1 MARQRQ
7 QGQAMSDVSA
17 AERGYLGVLR
27 AEPRLL
33 PMLVIVT
40 LVMSGMGV
48 ISPVLSL
55 YAAAFGVGTTLIGTT
70 ITAFGVAR
78 LLVNI
83 PTGFLAERFG
93 RRRLMC
99 AGALVLCVGSVGAA
113 LADSFA
119 SLVAWRFVQGL
130 GSGCYMTVAMAAAAD
145 LSTPGNRGRVMALY
159 QTAILVGAGA
169 GPVFGGIIAEVFG
182 FRAPFWAFAL
192 VTLAASV
199 FALAGF
205 TETLADRRE
214 LDGAENRGGKGGLGP
229 AVLLEH
235 RAFAAVTL
243 VTFGIFF
250 TRTAAQWQLTPL
262 IGDARFGLSLAA
274 IGLAL
279 TAQAAAN
286 LAMLSVAGRL
296 VDRFGARRA
305 IAWSTYGLASSLVLV
320 ALAPSPWLFF
330 VAVML
335 VGVSVGVSN
344 PASTAFAA
352 DNAPNG
358 RFGPAMGVLRT
369 VGDAGFVLGPILAG
383 LAADLLP
390 AGYTGGM
397 VLNAAVV
404 ALGALAFALATGGRD
419 AAHREGSVEHHK
431 A

>member
-1 MARQRQ
+1 
-7 QGQAMSDVSA
+7 MSEASA

-83 PTGFLAERFG
+83 PAGVLAERFG

-99 AGALVLCVGSVGAA
+99 IGALVLCLGSVGAA

-159 QTAILVGAGA
+159 QTAILMGAGA
-169 GPVFGGIIAEVFG
+169 GPVFGGVIAEFFG
-182 FRAPFWAFAL
+182 FRAPFWSFAL

-199 FALAGF
+199 FALVGF
-205 TETLADRRE
+205 TETLAERRE
-214 LDGAENRGGKGGLGP
+214 EAEPASRGGKLGLGV
-229 AVLLEH
+229 AALLQH

-286 LAMLSVAGRL
+286 LAMLSVAGHV

-305 IAWSTYGLASSLVLV
+305 IAWSTYGLAASLVLV
-320 ALAPSPWLFF
+320 ALAPNAWLF
-330 VAVML
+330 VAAVVL
-335 VGVSVGVSN
+335 VGISVGVSN

-397 VLNAAVV
+397 ILNAAVV
-404 ALGALAFALATGGRD
+404 ALGAFAFALASRGRGS
-419 AAHREGSVEHHK
+419 AHPEGTAEHRK

>member
-1 MARQRQ
+1 
-7 QGQAMSDVSA
+7 MSDASA

-33 PMLVIVT
+33 PMLVIVS

-70 ITAFGVAR
+70 LTAFGVAR

-99 AGALVLCVGSVGAA
+99 LGALVLCLGSVGAA

-145 LSTPGNRGRVMALY
+145 LSTPANRGRVMALY

-169 GPVFGGIIAEVFG
+169 GPVFGGIIADAFG
-182 FRAPFWAFAL
+182 FRAPFWAFAA
-192 VTLAASV
+192 VTAVASI

-205 TETLADRRE
+205 AETLAERPRAPE
-214 LDGAENRGGKGGLGP
+214 GDGKPKRGLGL
-229 AVLLEH
+229 AALLEH

-279 TAQAAAN
+279 TAQSAAN
-286 LAMLSVAGRL
+286 LAMLSVAGRV
-296 VDRFGARRA
+296 VDRFGPRRV
-305 IAWSTYGLASSLVLV
+305 ITWSTYGLAASLVLV
-320 ALAPSPWLFF
+320 ALAPTPWLFF
-330 VAVML
+330 AAVVL

-352 DNAPNG
+352 DTAPNG

-369 VGDAGFVLGPILAG
+369 VGDAGFVLGPVLAG

-390 AGYTGGM
+390 AGYTAGM

-404 ALGALAFALATGGRD
+404 ALGALAFALATGARGP
-419 AAHREGSVEHHK
+419 AHRDGSAEHDE